1 MLHRNPKTQSL
12 TRIAIALVL
21 TLMAGLADG
30 QAHAQGYR
38 VPGSKDE
45 IRLTFAPV
53 VKATAPAVVNVFA
66 TRRVQQQ
73 SRLPSIFDDP
83 FFRRFFDAPGLGAPR
98 ERLQNALGSG
108 VIVDRGGL
116 VVTNNHV
123 IEGADEVRVVLSDR
137 REFAAEI
144 VLKDERTDLAVLR
157 LENAPVDLPTIAFS
171 SADALEVGDLV
182 LAIGNPFGVGQT
194 VTSGI
199 VSAVARTQAGINDM
213 GFFIQTDA
221 AINPGNSGG
230 ALVDMDGRLV
240 GINTAIFSRKGG
252 GSIGIGFAIPSE
264 MVQFVVA
271 SAANGGKVQRPWFG
285 GQLQGVTAEIA
296 ATLGLGRPVGVLVS
310 GLSRRGPAAQ
320 GGLRI
325 GDVIVA
331 VDGREIA
338 DPQSFRYRFATRGI
352 GGTSR
357 LKVLR
362 DGRERDIAIALVAAP
377 EDPPR
382 DTRLIRAA
390 SPLAGLQVANL
401 SPIVAEEL
409 GMDEAEEGVV
419 VVGVASR
426 SPAARA
432 GFKPG
437 DIVRA
442 VNGRDITSTKALEKA
457 SQADVRV
464 WRLTVERGGRKTTL
478 VFSG

>member
-1 MLHRNPKTQSL
+1 MPLNLPTDSIGSRARRAAALALSVLVVLTAAPAAAELPQPPTLAARQYLLVDLSSDQVLAERDADARADPASL
-12 TRIAIALVL
+12 TKIMTAYLVL
-21 TLMAGLADG
+21 
-30 QAHAQGYR
+30 QA
-38 VPGSKDE
+38 
-45 IRLTFAPV
+45 
-53 VKATAPAVVNVFA
+53 
-66 TRRVQQQ
+66 
-73 SRLPSIFDDP
+73 
-83 FFRRFFDAPGLGAPR
+83 
-98 ERLQNALGSG
+98 
-108 VIVDRGGL
+108 
-116 VVTNNHV
+116 
-123 IEGADEVRVVLSDR
+123 
-137 REFAAEI
+137 
-144 VLKDERTDLAVLR
+144 LKDGKLTLEQALPVSERAWS
-157 LENAPVDLPTIAFS
+157 E
-171 SADALEVGDLV
+171 
-182 LAIGNPFGVGQT
+182 
-194 VTSGI
+194 
-199 VSAVARTQAGINDM
+199 
-213 GFFIQTDA
+213 
-221 AINPGNSGG
+221 
-230 ALVDMDGRLV
+230 
-240 GINTAIFSRKGG
+240 RKGG